1 MNNYTIS
8 NLVLIILDSKN
19 NYYARMYAEKEL
31 KRRLKLIDSDYYKF
45 MDEEEKRINKR
56 GFNINNYLFSK
67 NPTLQ
72 QLMELYFSYVYNN
85 DANQNMLLF
94 SERHLCNNKNFAS
107 LFFDEICDI
116 QIDRIDDLI
125 DFVVE
130 SNEKENL
137 RLAKEL
143 LLKRKR
149 NIDEKYKKTTRKI
162 DKLKYNEALLY
173 LRDYKFI
180 PLKSI
185 DKQEIQKLYG
195 LGLTLKDSSRLKQ
208 QKQLLLNSVKLVDY
222 NTKIMNE
229 AFTKILKK

>member
-1 MNNYTIS
+1 MPKRAPKISYT
-8 NLVLIILDSKN
+8 
-19 NYYARMYAEKEL
+19 
-31 KRRLKLIDSDYYKF
+31 
-45 MDEEEKRINKR
+45 
-56 GFNINNYLFSK
+56 
-67 NPTLQ
+67 
-72 QLMELYFSYVYNN
+72 FSYVYYN
-85 DANQNMLLF
+85 DASKNMLLF
-94 SERHLCNNKNFAS
+94 SERHLCNNQNFAS
-107 LFFDEICDI
+107 PFFDEICDI

-173 LRDYKFI
+173 IRDYKFI